1 MIVAALVIVFCC
13 GCWGFDI
20 KKSPRCVGRLSAVE
34 QNCFTSNY
42 PTISFLEFCQI
53 KIKNV
58 CQIIFLFYRL
68 LVIIHNFQV
77 DAVEFVKDSDSSQ
90 LCFTCWI
97 KIKKVIEVNNN
108 SVLHCRTNALS
119 CAMKVMII
127 SIFPYGCVWIIIIL
141 GFSQLLYNV
150 FK

>member
-1 MIVAALVIVFCC
+1 MIVVAALVIVFCC

-77 DAVEFVKDSDSSQ
+77 DAVEFVKDSDSLQ

-97 KIKKVIEVNNN
+97 KSNKVIEVNNN
-108 SVLHCRTNALS
+108 SVLHCRTNASFL
-119 CAMKVMII
+119 CYEGYDYFHI
-127 SIFPYGCVWIIIIL
+127 SLWMCL
-141 GFSQLLYNV
+141 NYNNLR
-150 FK
+150 FLTTFI